1 MSSNDQEPQSGQSS
15 QPSQSEQ
22 AEQGERRKS
31 TSELWGPWVVP
42 GEDGQGPDYRVASGT
57 QFKKPGEQD
66 APVDADADYMGVDGQ
81 FPYREH
87 VSGPL
92 ESYPAGGRNELRP
105 YMAPAPPQAPGY
117 SPVQGYPPPG
127 IGYPPVPYYHGQSQG
142 YPPIQSYP
150 PTPSYQ
156 GYGSWPPNQPNQ
168 PGQPGSPVPP
178 GYAPYAYP
186 GYAYP
191 YPYAYAPPQPK
202 RDGYLFG
209 VGIASFIGSMLVILA
224 GLISLLLL
232 TFLPAVS
239 SDTLSSS
246 QKFMGAVTFVAFSV
260 VGLIGGGFAL
270 YHSIRSVFANKPS
283 ADFAM
288 PTFWLFVALY
298 AVVIGVGYVLHMQGQ
313 DVANLQLTA
322 VLILLAG
329 LFPALAVLAL
339 GDRRLHFPKGARWPT
354 SWRRFTLA
362 IVSGATMGV
371 LVAGLLELAFQVLLV
386 RGQGVDP
393 YLCLNRPEAPIC
405 QDPKVYN
412 LLLIAVAVIA
422 PVVEEAV
429 KPLGVIILIG
439 RIRSAA
445 EAFVLGLA
453 CGIGFDLIETS
464 GYISANYNDW
474 LSTALIRTGAGLL
487 HGFGAAM
494 VALGWYYLVHRGK
507 KHVLKS
513 FGCWLYAVAQH
524 AIWNG
529 SWGLVLLPAPFG
541 QFFSNLTLT
550 IGSVT
555 LPYYVI
561 INIAEALFMLGFF
574 LYITGR
580 IRGRGVEVEKQAR

>member
-22 AEQGERRKS
+22 PEQTERRKP

-42 GEDGQGPDYRVASGT
+42 GENGQAPDYRVASGT

-66 APVDADADYMGVDGQ
+66 APADAEYMGVDAQ

-92 ESYPAGGRNELRP
+92 APHPASGRNSLHP
-105 YMAPAPPQAPGY
+105 YIAPAPPPQAPGY
-117 SPVQGYPPPG
+117 PPVQGYPPPG
-127 IGYPPVPYYHGQSQG
+127 IGYPPVPYYAGQSQG

-156 GYGSWPPNQPNQ
+156 GYASWPPSQA
-168 PGQPGSPVPP
+168 GSPVPP

-186 GYAYP
+186 GYPYP
-191 YPYAYAPPQPK
+191 YPYPYVPPKPR

-209 VGIASFIGSMLVILA
+209 VGIASFIGSILVILA

-232 TFLPAVS
+232 SFLPAVS

-246 QKFMGAVTFVAFSV
+246 QKFMGAVTFVAFAL

-270 YHSIRSVFANKPS
+270 YHSIRSVFAQKPS

-298 AVVIGVGYVLHMQGQ
+298 VVVIGVGYVLHMQGQ
-313 DVANLQLTA
+313 DIANLQLTA

-339 GDRRLHFPKGARWPT
+339 GDRRLRFPKGARWPT

-393 YLCLNRPEAPIC
+393 YLCLNRPDAPAC

-422 PVVEEAV
+422 PLVEEAV

-439 RIRSAA
+439 RVRSAA

-494 VALGWYYLVHRGK
+494 VALGWYYLVHPGK
-507 KHVLKS
+507 KHVLKAL
-513 FGCWLYAVAQH
+513 GCWLYAVVQH
-524 AIWNG
+524 ALWNG

-541 QFFSNLTLT
+541 QFFNNLMLT

-561 INIAEALFMLGFF
+561 INIGEALFMLGFF

-580 IRGRGVEVEKQAR
+580 LRGVEVDTQAT